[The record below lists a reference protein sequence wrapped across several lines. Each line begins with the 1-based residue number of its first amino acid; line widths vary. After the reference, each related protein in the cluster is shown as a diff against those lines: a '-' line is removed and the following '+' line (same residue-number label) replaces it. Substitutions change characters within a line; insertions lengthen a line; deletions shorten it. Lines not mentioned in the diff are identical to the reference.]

1 MTTNFTAEEFIEL
14 CKKILRH
21 EGYLYELSNGEL
33 QFTTKGRIVL
43 REVEHI

>member
-1 MTTNFTAEEFIEL
+1 MTEIFTAEEFIDI

-21 EGYLYELSNGEL
+21 EGYFYELSNGEL
-33 QFTTKGRIVL
+33 QLTTKGRIVL